1 MMAKKL
7 YPGENGGDNE
17 EEHRGGAEGGDGRCD
32 TGLDVPQKRP
42 AWEIRGSQRM
52 EGGMERKI
60 MKRRHE
66 EEEGFMVG
74 MIDGVC
80 KGESKRG
87 YLVLW
92 REGIYYYCR

>member
-1 MMAKKL
+1 MVWERDCISWTKMGMKL
-7 YPGENGGDNE
+7 WDESGVF
-17 EEHRGGAEGGDGRCD
+17 
-32 TGLDVPQKRP
+32 GLDVPQNRP